1 MPTDIPTSTSPN
13 TILFSDSTFNRE
25 LHKTYKRLNW
35 NQKMTYENFPD
46 DLTKV
51 SYLKGIL
58 EERKK
63 WKLLVNLY
71 SHLAS
76 IAITINFIN
85 LTYDPDKDIIETILS
100 ASFCFVIGIR
110 ISRLVKMLS
119 VLAEGRE

>member
-1 MPTDIPTSTSPN
+1 M
-13 TILFSDSTFNRE
+13 
-25 LHKTYKRLNW
+25 
-35 NQKMTYENFPD
+35 
-46 DLTKV
+46 
-51 SYLKGIL
+51 
-58 EERKK
+58 
-63 WKLLVNLY
+63 NLY

-85 LTYDPDKDIIETILS
+85 LTYDSDKDIIETILS